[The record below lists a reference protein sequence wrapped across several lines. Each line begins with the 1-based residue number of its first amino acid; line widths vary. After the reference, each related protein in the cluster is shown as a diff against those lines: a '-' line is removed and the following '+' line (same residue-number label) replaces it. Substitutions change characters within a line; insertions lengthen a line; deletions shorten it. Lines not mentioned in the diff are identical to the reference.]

1 MGCRI
6 ADLRNKQVVC
16 IKDGSVLGFIVDV
29 ELNIENGSL
38 ISLIV
43 PGRARFF
50 GLFGR
55 EEDVVIPWSEIEVIG
70 QETVLVSSEP
80 PAARPRP
87 RRRFF
92 EG

>member
-1 MGCRI
+1 MGCPI

-16 IKDGSVLGFIVDV
+16 IKDGSVLGFIYDV
-29 ELNIENGSL
+29 ELDVETGKL

-50 GLFGR
+50 GIFGR
-55 EEDVVIPWSEIEVIG
+55 EEDMVISWDEIEVIG
-70 QETVLVSSEP
+70 QETVLVSTIP
-80 PAARPRP
+80 PAVHPRP

-92 EG
+92 DN